1 MTQLE
6 KIKAEI
12 SQIVN
17 RRLNLVQGEYFN
29 LQEETNGMTNELVDT
44 FVNSLQ
50 AEPVSEDLE
59 KEIDKYVNTPENQG
73 NPELKE
79 ELSECALH
87 FANIG
92 WNNGYLKGRKD
103 AHIPARELGLPKFYN
118 FNKYDCP
125 STPIEEAVEVT
136 SRMRHIDEELK
147 PIANFIMRY
156 AFWNLHKDECNQPV
170 LEVPLFRV
178 LDALVQRG
186 KPYCES

>member
-1 MTQLE
+1 MKYIDADRLKEEIKKFSATEYNDGALGDDVANGALDYVLE
-6 KIKAEI
+6 KII
-12 SQIVN
+12 PSSQ
-17 RRLNLVQGEYFN
+17 
-29 LQEETNGMTNELVDT
+29 QEQPEV
-44 FVNSLQ
+44 
-50 AEPVSEDLE
+50 DLE

-79 ELSECALH
+79 ELFKCALH

-103 AHIPARELGLPKFYN
+103 AHIPARELGLPKSYN

-136 SRMRHIDEELK
+136 SRMQHIDEELK